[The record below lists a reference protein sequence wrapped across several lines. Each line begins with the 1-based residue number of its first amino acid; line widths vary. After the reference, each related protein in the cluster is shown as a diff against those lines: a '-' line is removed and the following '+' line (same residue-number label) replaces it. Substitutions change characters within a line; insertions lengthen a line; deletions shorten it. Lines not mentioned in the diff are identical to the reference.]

1 MCMACRSKY
10 GFGTGRV
17 VHHDHGT
24 IKSTRSYKNE
34 QTRYHLRLQ
43 TESAVSELIQFYRPA
58 SEATFQFVDGDRLKL
73 LFNRHKQPLLIHNE
87 STKLNIKIRSPRTD
101 ALAVAQLVG
110 VALGSLFTCYL
121 WLTSTTSLKTAL
133 IGSSVLSLGIGYG
146 VYHRLLPREKDP
158 TNIKCLQSFQYFLRL
173 HQQVNSE
180 IRQLEE
186 IQASDQALMTQLSTQ
201 LSSLKERMA
210 AEPSLYEARLEICEK
225 VLSLLEQKAKLVEE
239 QISINKR
246 VLNTV
251 EVDVLT
257 TQITEQLPKA
267 FDADLL
273 EHKAKL
279 EAQQE
284 QIEQMVLEV
293 KAAQSLRLESL
304 R

>member
-1 MCMACRSKY
+1 MCMSCRSKY
-10 GFGTGRV
+10 SFGTGRV
-17 VHHDHGT
+17 VHHDHENV
-24 IKSTRSYKNE
+24 KSTQSYKNK
-34 QTRYHLRLQ
+34 QTRYRLRLQ
-43 TESAVSELIQFYRPA
+43 TERAASELIQFYRPA

-87 STKLNIKIRSPRTD
+87 STNLNLKIRSPRAD

-110 VALGSLFTCYL
+110 VALGGLFTCYL

-146 VYHRLLPREKDP
+146 VYHRLLPQEKDP
-158 TNIKCLQSFQYFLRL
+158 TNIKRLKSFQYFLRL

-186 IQASDQALMTQLSTQ
+186 IQASDQALVTQ

-210 AEPSLYEARLEICEK
+210 AEPSLYEGRLETCEK
-225 VLSLLEQKAKLVEE
+225 VLSLLEQKSKLVED
-239 QISINKR
+239 QLSINKR

-279 EAQQE
+279 EALQE

-293 KAAQSLRLESL
+293 KAAQSLRLESI